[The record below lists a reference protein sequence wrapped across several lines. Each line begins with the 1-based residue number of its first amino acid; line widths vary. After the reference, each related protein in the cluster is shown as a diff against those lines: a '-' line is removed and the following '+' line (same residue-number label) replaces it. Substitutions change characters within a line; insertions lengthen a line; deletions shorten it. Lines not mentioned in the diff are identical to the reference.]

1 MGKVIE
7 ELETRMAGFESPLED
22 IIRNIQSTLVDVLPE
37 FEQFVKREGED
48 GDAWDEGA
56 EHEQSYVQEDE
67 YGAGDEEEQFITEA
81 EWGKDKEDGVG
92 EEQENPFE

>member
-1 MGKVIE
+1 MIE
-7 ELETRMAGFESPLED
+7 ELETRMAGYETPLED

-37 FEQFVKREGED
+37 FEQFVKVEGEGGD
-48 GDAWDEGA
+48 GWDEGA
-56 EHEQSYVQEDE
+56 EHEQAYVDDE

-81 EWGKDKEDGVG
+81 EWGKDKEEGVG